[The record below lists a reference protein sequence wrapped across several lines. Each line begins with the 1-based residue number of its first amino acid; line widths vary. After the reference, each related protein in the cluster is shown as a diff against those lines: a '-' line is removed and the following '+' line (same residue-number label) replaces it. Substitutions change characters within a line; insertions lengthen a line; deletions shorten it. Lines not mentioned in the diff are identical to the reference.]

1 MSTHPFGRLSFR
13 CLPIVALLALGSC
26 QGAASLLYEP
36 KPNDPL
42 DGYAGS
48 LAQAGINTE
57 MDWGP
62 KQNLLLSEFKTLK
75 EEHTRLEKRLEQIV
89 AENQNL
95 KNQVNNDG
103 KSLQAE
109 KTARMQTEA
118 QLEQKQQKLRENEAT
133 ILSLRIEKAKLEQQN
148 LLAKID
154 VLKATMDQ
162 SVPTNVEAAATPPGN
177 R

>member
-1 MSTHPFGRLSFR
+1 MSMRPFR
-13 CLPIVALLALGSC
+13 CLFVPALLALGSC
-26 QGAASLLYEP
+26 KSAADLLYEP
-36 KPNDPL
+36 KPTDPL

-75 EEHTRLEKRLEQIV
+75 EEHTRLEKRLDQIL

-95 KNQVNNDG
+95 KTQLNNEG
-103 KSLQAE
+103 TSLLRE
-109 KTARMQTEA
+109 KTTRVQAEA
-118 QLEQKQQKLRENEAT
+118 QLELKQQKLREQEAT

-154 VLKATMDQ
+154 VLKQTMDQ
-162 SVPTNVEAAATPPGN
+162 AAPTTVEAAATPPGN